1 MQIALC
7 INNTNT
13 DLKGDCLKRTSEKII
28 QDIKRDKLP
37 NEKKNY
43 TFRINIELMEK
54 FVNQCEKSGVKPTAV
69 LTKLLKNFISE

>member
-1 MQIALC
+1 
-7 INNTNT
+7 
-13 DLKGDCLKRTSEKII
+13 LKRTSEKII

-43 TFRINIELMEK
+43 TFRINIELMDK
-54 FVNQCEKSGVKPTAV
+54 FVNHCEKNGVKPTAV